1 MNSALV
7 PKEIALFLRPHEIR
21 GVHDVHFV
29 NYRAKN
35 QIRKNS
41 PVEIVIPGSS
51 ADLVLLSHSRLHTK
65 LRILN
70 ENGTPIGFNED
81 GQTEDVSL
89 QNLIAHTIWRQID
102 LQLNG
107 QIVSPNISVNYPY
120 KAYIDVLVDFTKE
133 QKEGGLL
140 EGHGFYRD
148 RATMFDSVG
157 NTGHVRRNELTEHGQ
172 IVDFEA
178 PLFLDVCKQNRAILN
193 GVEILIK
200 AYQSADE
207 FRLFTHNEKTYQ
219 VEIIDCFYRA
229 CHIKLDPAAV
239 IAINE
244 QLKRSPAI
252 YPLMTSSV
260 KAYTIPSQSFTY
272 ALEDL
277 FNSYVPAVL
286 YVTFVTS
293 VAYSGDFK
301 RNPFHFRH
309 FKVNYLDF
317 SVDGK
322 SVPGEALT
330 PNFTEQLR
338 WRDESGTGD
347 ETVPAGAEKIDG
359 KYISTGF
366 VNEFMNF
373 CSPRTGSSTS
383 GGGGCGGSTR
393 TGGASNTS
401 GGGAEGDQ
409 HAADISRFDFANGYA
424 VFAFRLKH
432 YLSQEAFS
440 KLRRGYTRLNLRF
453 AEALDEPVTVLVYG
467 QFENQFEIDL
477 VRNVAL

>member
-1 MNSALV
+1 MNSGGLV
-7 PKEIALFLRPHEIR
+7 PKEIALFMRPQEIR
-21 GVHDVHFV
+21 GVNDVHFV

-51 ADLVLLSHSRLHTK
+51 ADLVLLSQSRLHTK

-70 ENGTPIGFNED
+70 ADGTPIGFDENGE
-81 GQTEDVSL
+81 TKDVGL
-89 QNLIAHTIWRQID
+89 VNLAAHSIWRQID

-107 QIVSPNISVNYPY
+107 QIVSPNISINYPY
-120 KAYIDVLVDFTKE
+120 KAYIDVITDYTKE
-133 QKEGGLL
+133 QKERGILQ
-140 EGHGFYRD
+140 GHGFYAD
-148 RATMFDSVG
+148 QAESFDSG
-157 NTGHVRRNELTEHGQ
+157 SNFGHNARVALTKHGQ

-207 FRLFTHNEKTYQ
+207 FRLFNVSGETYQ
-219 VEIIDCFYRA
+219 VEIVDCFFRA

-239 IAINE
+239 VGINE

-286 YVTFVTS
+286 YVTFTS
-293 VAYSGDFK
+293 SAAYSGDYK
-301 RNPFHFRH
+301 LNPFHFRH

-317 SVDGK
+317 SIDGK
-322 SVPGEALT
+322 SCPGEALT
-330 PNFTEQLR
+330 PNFTEQLE
-338 WRDESGTGD
+338 WQEA
-347 ETVPAGAEKIDG
+347 ETEGEDG
-359 KYISTGF
+359 QVVKKEGKFIATGF
-366 VNEFMNF
+366 INEYMNF
-373 CSPRTGSSTS
+373 CSPRTGSSSGGDATRS
-383 GGGGCGGSTR
+383 VGGGGS
-393 TGGASNTS
+393 
-401 GGGAEGDQ
+401 EGDQ
-409 HAADISRFDFANGYA
+409 HGAGVSRLDFSNGYA

-432 YLSQEAFS
+432 YLSREAFS

-453 AEALDEPVTVLVYG
+453 SEALSEPVTILIYG